1 MPWFEMYSQ
10 SMGPGN
16 EIYPLSFC
24 LFTIGNR
31 MGSVRRVTTLMIWGI
46 AWMLVPSAAGQI
58 IDRSKLVDLTYSFNE
73 KTVYWPNAKGFRHQK
88 DEWKITPRGYW
99 YAAGEFAS
107 AEHGGT
113 HLDSPIHFA
122 QGMATLEQ
130 IPLEKLV
137 APAVV
142 IDVTIAAAKNR
153 DYLATEQDLR
163 AWEMKNGPIP
173 AGSIVVFRT
182 GWGKY
187 WPDRQQYLGGGDID
201 HLHFPG
207 IARDAAELLVQRKID
222 GVGIDTASMDYG
234 PSKDFIVHQ
243 VLNKAGIYGLE
254 NIANAEKLPVKGAT
268 LIALPIKIEAGS
280 GGPARIIALLP

>member
-1 MPWFEMYSQ
+1 MATFITWAMISATLA
-10 SMGPGN
+10 
-16 EIYPLSFC
+16 PL
-24 LFTIGNR
+24 
-31 MGSVRRVTTLMIWGI
+31 
-46 AWMLVPSAAGQI
+46 AAQPA

-73 KTVYWPNAKGFRHQK
+73 KTIYWPNAKGFRHQK
-88 DEWKITPRGYW
+88 DEWKITPRGFW

-122 QGMATLEQ
+122 QGMTTLDQ
-130 IPLEKLV
+130 IPVRKLV

-142 IDVTIAAAKNR
+142 IDFTAAAATNR
-153 DYLATEQDLR
+153 DYRATAQDLR
-163 AWEMKNGPIP
+163 TWEMKNGAIP

-187 WPDRQQYLGGGDID
+187 WPDRKQYLGSDVAGDID

-207 IARDAAELLVQRKID
+207 IARDAAELLVARKID

-254 NIANAEKLPVKGAT
+254 NIASAEKLPVKGAT
-268 LIALPIKIEAGS
+268 LIALPIKIEAGT

>member
-1 MPWFEMYSQ
+1 MNCFR
-10 SMGPGN
+10 
-16 EIYPLSFC
+16 C
-24 LFTIGNR
+24 A
-31 MGSVRRVTTLMIWGI
+31 TTLITWTFAWG
-46 AWMLVPSAAGQI
+46 MLVAPAAGQN

-88 DEWKITPRGYW
+88 DVWKITPRGYW

-122 QGMATLEQ
+122 KGMATLDQ
-130 IPLEKLV
+130 IPVEKLV

-142 IDVTIAAAKNR
+142 IDVAAEAAKNR
-153 DYLATEQDLR
+153 DYLATAQDLK
-163 AWEMKNGPIP
+163 AWEKKNGSVP
-173 AGSIVVFRT
+173 AGSIVIFRT

-187 WPDRQQYLGGGDID
+187 WPERKQYLGSDVAGDID

-207 IARDAAELLVQRKID
+207 IARDAAELLVQRKVD

-243 VLNKAGIYGLE
+243 VLNQAGIYGLE
-254 NIANAEKLPVKGAT
+254 NIANAEKLPLKGAT
-268 LIALPIKIEAGS
+268 LIALPMKIEAGS

>member
-1 MPWFEMYSQ
+1 MRELRC
-10 SMGPGN
+10 
-16 EIYPLSFC
+16 ILV
-24 LFTIGNR
+24 LIA
-31 MGSVRRVTTLMIWGI
+31 VGI
-46 AWMLVPSAAGQI
+46 AAPFAAGQA

-88 DEWKITPRGYW
+88 DEWKITPRGFW

-122 QGMATLEQ
+122 QGMTTLDQ
-130 IPLEKLV
+130 IPVGKLV

-142 IDVTIAAAKNR
+142 VDVTAAAARNR
-153 DYLATEQDLR
+153 DYLVTAQDLR
-163 AWEMKNGPIP
+163 AWEVKNGQIP
-173 AGSIVVFRT
+173 AACIVVFRT
-182 GWGKY
+182 GWGKF
-187 WPDRQQYLGGGDID
+187 WPGRKQYLGSDVAGDID

-207 IARDAAELLVQRKID
+207 IAKDAAELLVQRRID

-268 LIALPIKIEAGS
+268 LIALPIKIEAGT
-280 GGPARIIALLP
+280 GGPARIVALLP

>member
-1 MPWFEMYSQ
+1 MNCFR
-10 SMGPGN
+10 
-16 EIYPLSFC
+16 C
-24 LFTIGNR
+24 
-31 MGSVRRVTTLMIWGI
+31 VTTLIIWAFLWG
-46 AWMLVPSAAGQI
+46 MLVPPAAGQN
-58 IDRSKLVDLTYSFNE
+58 IDRSKLVDLTYSFND

-88 DEWKITPRGYW
+88 DVWKITPRGYW

-122 QGMATLEQ
+122 QGMATLDEIPVEQ
-130 IPLEKLV
+130 LV

-142 IDVTIAAAKNR
+142 IDVTSATAKNR
-153 DYLATEQDLR
+153 DYLASAQDLR
-163 AWEMKNGPIP
+163 AWEMENDTIP
-173 AGSIVVFRT
+173 ARSIVVFRT

-187 WPDRQQYLGGGDID
+187 WPDRKQYLGSDVAGDID

-222 GVGIDTASMDYG
+222 GVAIDTASMDYG